1 MPYFDLQ
8 GMLLTLPALLI
19 GLTLHEFA
27 HGYAAYLLGDPTA
40 KNMGRLTLNPI
51 RHLDPLGAFF
61 LLVFHFGWAKPVPVN
76 PMYLKGDKQR
86 GMLLVSLAGPVT
98 NLLLAIATA
107 VIWKFIEP
115 RGLIMESILFY
126 LFSINIILAVF
137 NVIPVPPL
145 DGSKI
150 LAGILPRKYMHVV
163 FNLEKYGYLILI
175 FLMFTGVTNMIL
187 IPVARA
193 IGLGITG
200 LVQVESLRQI
210 VQMYFS

>member
-175 FLMFTGVTNMIL
+175 FLMFTRVTNMIL
-187 IPVARA
+187 TPVARA